1 MSHPRGGGDDG
12 GISAPGTMATAGD
25 AASAFG
31 SQGAAVQRDWRA
43 LLLAFYAVHNRERM
57 GEVDDIL
64 ARFRGKVR
72 GRGRKRGG
80 GVGGTA
86 CPFTVAVCACVRQVC
101 TSAWA

>member
-12 GISAPGTMATAGD
+12 GISAPGTMATTGD

-31 SQGAAVQRDWRA
+31 SQGSAVQRDWRT

-80 GVGGTA
+80 GVGGA
-86 CPFTVAVCACVRQVC
+86 PPPHSRLLCALV
-101 TSAWA
+101 